1 MRGCG
6 GIGRRPG
13 LKILWDVSR
22 AGSTPA
28 TPTIYRRYFVN
39 IFQNGGT
46 MYTAIAVFL
55 IFFAF
60 PFILIFL
67 VIKVPDLITDRETMV
82 RNWKSVPSRHKQIIV
97 TFSEFHKYYSI
108 NQDAYRFIGGD
119 IYGVHP
125 MRDNFV
131 VQFQTFKEYK
141 KFLKWFDNDYPFE
154 KNREAEEEFAAVI
167 QNDLDEI
174 REKHIKWLE
183 DRKREFEEQRK
194 KLSSN

>member
-1 MRGCG
+1 MD
-6 GIGRRPG
+6 I
-13 LKILWDVSR
+13 
-22 AGSTPA
+22 
-28 TPTIYRRYFVN
+28 
-39 IFQNGGT
+39 
-46 MYTAIAVFL
+46 AIPFFL

-60 PFILIFL
+60 PSALIFSA
-67 VIKVPDLITDRETMV
+67 VKTHDLITDRRIMV
-82 RNWKSVPSRHKQIIV
+82 RDWKSVPSGRKQVIV

-125 MRDNFV
+125 IRDNFV
-131 VQFQTFKEYK
+131 VQFQTLKEYK
-141 KFLKWFDNDYPFE
+141 KFSKWFDNDYPFE

-194 KLSSN
+194 KLNLS